1 MTKFYLAI
9 CKNRFYLYDDSRKPV
24 HIDGEAFF
32 EYDTN
37 KIREA
42 SNRFT
47 DKIVD
52 ENNLA
57 DKNELTFFIV
67 ENSDTALNE
76 SFSKAQSNLIA
87 KKFSLNEFL
96 RKTINELAK
105 NPKLYISE
113 LGINYDGEC
122 YRIENEL
129 LIKND
134 YSLLALSIEPT
145 TLLKFVD

>member
-1 MTKFYLAI
+1 M
-9 CKNRFYLYDDSRKPV
+9 
-24 HIDGEAFF
+24 
-32 EYDTN
+32 
-37 KIREA
+37 
-42 SNRFT
+42 
-47 DKIVD
+47 
-52 ENNLA
+52 
-57 DKNELTFFIV
+57 